1 MAKIWEKEWWTG
13 RNDLYLDDAKIQ
25 MVYEDLEN
33 IKNKEIQTARDN
45 CRDAIRQLNQVKGM
59 DLVYNNAFSIGE
71 NAFDELY
78 DVQITSVVDAIKQQV
93 EAKVADIE
101 AYDNASF
108 IEKVG
113 STLAMTG
120 AKLGEGVLSVFE
132 SIGDGVV
139 SVAGFVGGALGNK
152 EFQDCCAEAIKK
164 SWSHDV
170 FNFYYNS
177 DFAKASAY
185 TENSG
190 LASIAKLAGQT
201 AGYLALGGFA
211 SGVGATWATSGKGVI
226 KAIGTFAQSTTR
238 VNTLTAALGGLGQ
251 GTETGLNV
259 GLDYNDAF
267 KRGLAQAAVQGT
279 LAYGFGKLG
288 EAGQRSAAVK
298 GAEQQIDDAARI
310 VENSK
315 TALPSTSAEV
325 NAKAAAELTKAKDV
339 LAAKDTILANAK
351 NATYQG
357 YTDSITQ
364 AGQKLGTSLAQ
375 DGIKTTV
382 KTTIS
387 NAATQVKD
395 GFSNLGQKIGEG
407 QLPKPN
413 IGQKATPIESAKNA
427 ATTIYNNAHKPV
439 RAAVDL
445 TTKVAAAPVR
455 AVGNVGKTMV
465 NSVANVATAQTTTLG
480 KVATAGI
487 GVIGAGTGIAAN
499 YDNGLSRTI
508 NTGLT
513 AIDPDIQAMNSSI
526 QANTNIPPTGT
537 TNSGNTNNGNTNVT
551 PPSGTT
557 TGGPTGGNNQQTSTT
572 QPGPGQTTGGTTTAP
587 SDPTDTTDP
596 IDDIDPVNPDPI
608 DGTDDP
614 TDSDDITKP
623 DDGDDTKDP
632 TKPDDGDDTKD
643 PTKPEDKGN
652 TTPTPTEPDHG
663 GGGRTDYGDWS
674 VPDPGEITEPEIP
687 DGELPIEEPI
697 DGEDLINPDETEESI
712 YTIPTD
718 LSGVAT
724 TKKKTNNNSALPI
737 LGGLGAAAAVG
748 VGAKI
753 YMDNKKNNDNGED
766 DNYEEDE
773 FNFTDDDNL
782 LADEWKE
789 NDDSSIDFNQLV
801 NEASEESDDLG
812 EI

>member
-13 RNDLYLDDAKIQ
+13 RNDLYLDDAKIKI
-25 MVYEDLEN
+25 VYDDLES
-33 IKNKEIQTARDN
+33 IKNREIQTARDN
-45 CRDAIRQLNQVKGM
+45 CREAIRNLNQVRGM
-59 DLVYNNAFSIGE
+59 EYVYQIGE
-71 NAFDELY
+71 NSFDELY
-78 DVQITSVVDAIKQQV
+78 DVQIVSVVDAIKKQV

-108 IEKVG
+108 FEKVG
-113 STLAMTG
+113 STLALTG

-132 SIGDGVV
+132 SIGDGVI
-139 SVAGFVGGALGNK
+139 SVAGFVGGVLGNK
-152 EFQDCCAEAIKK
+152 EFQDGCAEKIKK
-164 SWSHDV
+164 TRAHDF

-177 DFAKASAY
+177 DFAKASVY

-226 KAIGTFAQSTTR
+226 KAIGTFAKSTKR
-238 VNTLTAALGGLGQ
+238 VNTATAALGGLGQ
-251 GTETGLNV
+251 GTETGLNA

-267 KRGLAQAAVQGT
+267 IRGAAQGGLQGFLAWR
-279 LAYGFGKLG
+279 FGKLS
-288 EAGQRSAAVK
+288 EASQRSAAVK

-364 AGQKLGTSLAQ
+364 AGQKLGTSL
-375 DGIKTTV
+375 
-382 KTTIS
+382 KTTIG

-427 ATTIYNNAHKPV
+427 ATTIYNNAPKPV
-439 RAAVDL
+439 RAAVEL
-445 TTKVAAAPVR
+445 TGKVASAPVR
-455 AVGNVGKTMV
+455 AVGNIGKTMV
-465 NSVANVATAQTTTLG
+465 SSVANVAKAQPTTLG
-480 KVATAGI
+480 KVATASI
-487 GVIGAGTGIAAN
+487 GVLGVGTGIAAN
-499 YDNGLSRTI
+499 YDNGLARTI

-513 AIDPDIQAMNSSI
+513 AMEPDLQAMNNSI
-526 QANTNIPPTGT
+526 QTNTGLPINGT
-537 TNSGNTNNGNTNVT
+537 TNNGNTNVT

-557 TGGPTGGNNQQTSTT
+557 TGGPYGGNNQQTSTT
-572 QPGPGQTTGGTTTAP
+572 PPGPGQTTGGTTTAP
-587 SDPTDTTDP
+587 SAPTDVIDP
-596 IDDIDPVNPDPI
+596 SDGIDPVKPNPI

-614 TDSDDITKP
+614 KDSD
-623 DDGDDTKDP
+623 DP
-632 TKPDDGDDTKD
+632 TKPDDGDNKKGQDD
-643 PTKPEDKGN
+643 PTKPEDKD
-652 TTPTPTEPDHG
+652 TTTPTPTPTEPDHG

-674 VPDPGEITEPEIP
+674 VPAPGDITEPEMP
-687 DGELPIEEPI
+687 DGELPIEEPSEG
-697 DGEDLINPDETEESI
+697 DDLINPDETEESI

-773 FNFTDDDNL
+773 FNFTDDNNL

-801 NEASEESDDLG
+801 NEASEENDDLG

>member
-13 RNDLYLDDAKIQ
+13 RNDLYLDDAKIKI
-25 MVYEDLEN
+25 VYDDLES
-33 IKNKEIQTARDN
+33 IKNREIQTARDD
-45 CRDAIRQLNQVKGM
+45 CREAIRNLNQVRGM
-59 DLVYNNAFSIGE
+59 EYVYQIGE
-71 NAFDELY
+71 NSFDELY
-78 DVQITSVVDAIKQQV
+78 DVQIVSVVDAIKKQV

-108 IEKVG
+108 FEKVG

-132 SIGDGVV
+132 SIGDGVI

-152 EFQDCCAEAIKK
+152 EFQDGCAEAIKK

-177 DFAKASAY
+177 DFAKASVY

-190 LASIAKLAGQT
+190 LASIVKLAGQT

-238 VNTLTAALGGLGQ
+238 VNTVTAALGGLGQ
-251 GTETGLNV
+251 GTETGLNA

-267 KRGLAQAAVQGT
+267 KRGVVQGVVQGG

-288 EAGQRSAAVK
+288 EASQRSAAVK

-325 NAKAAAELTKAKDV
+325 NAKAATELTKAKDV

-375 DGIKTTV
+375 DGIKATV

-427 ATTIYNNAHKPV
+427 ATTIYNNAPKPV
-439 RAAVDL
+439 RAAAEL
-445 TTKVAAAPVR
+445 TVKGASAPVR
-455 AVGNVGKTMV
+455 AVGNIGKTMV
-465 NSVANVATAQTTTLG
+465 SSVANVAKAQPTTLG
-480 KVATAGI
+480 KVATASI
-487 GVIGAGTGIAAN
+487 GVLGVGTGIAAN
-499 YDNGLSRTI
+499 YDNGLARTI

-513 AIDPDIQAMNSSI
+513 AMEPDLQAMNNSI
-526 QANTNIPPTGT
+526 QTNTGLPINGT
-537 TNSGNTNNGNTNVT
+537 TNNGNTNVT

-557 TGGPTGGNNQQTSTT
+557 TGGPYGGNGQQTSTT
-572 QPGPGQTTGGTTTAP
+572 PPGPGQTTGGTTTAP
-587 SDPTDTTDP
+587 SAPTEVIDPSDG
-596 IDDIDPVNPDPI
+596 IDPVKPNPT
-608 DGTDDP
+608 DGTD
-614 TDSDDITKP
+614 
-623 DDGDDTKDP
+623 DP
-632 TKPDDGDDTKD
+632 TKPDDGDNKKGQDD
-643 PTKPEDKGN
+643 PTKPEDKD
-652 TTPTPTEPDHG
+652 TTTPTPTPTEPDH

-674 VPDPGEITEPEIP
+674 VPAPGDITEPEMP
-687 DGELPIEEPI
+687 DGELPIEEPSEG
-697 DGEDLINPDETEESI
+697 DDLINPDETEESI

-773 FNFTDDDNL
+773 FNFTDDNNL

-801 NEASEESDDLG
+801 NEASEENDDLG

>member
-25 MVYEDLEN
+25 MVYEDLES

-78 DVQITSVVDAIKQQV
+78 DVQITSVVDAIKKQV

-120 AKLGEGVLSVFE
+120 AKVGEGVLSVFE
-132 SIGDGVV
+132 SIGDGVI

-152 EFQDCCAEAIKK
+152 EFQDGCAEAIKK

-211 SGVGATWATSGKGVI
+211 SGVGATWATSGKGVV

-251 GTETGLNV
+251 GTETGLNA

-267 KRGLAQAAVQGT
+267 KRGVVQGAVQGG
-279 LAYGFGKLG
+279 LAYGFGKLS

-382 KTTIS
+382 KTTVS
-387 NAATQVKD
+387 NAVTQVKD

-407 QLPKPN
+407 QLPKPSL
-413 IGQKATPIESAKNA
+413 GQKPTPIESAKNA

-439 RAAVDL
+439 RAAVEL
-445 TTKVAAAPVR
+445 TTKVSTAPVR
-455 AVGNVGKTMV
+455 AVGSVGKTMV
-465 NSVANVATAQTTTLG
+465 NSVANVAKAQTTTLG
-480 KVATAGI
+480 KVATASI

-526 QANTNIPPTGT
+526 QANTSIPPTGT
-537 TNSGNTNNGNTNVT
+537 TNNGNTNVT

-557 TGGPTGGNNQQTSTT
+557 TGGPTGGNGQQTSTT

-614 TDSDDITKP
+614 TDSDDKTKP

-674 VPDPGEITEPEIP
+674 TVPDPGEITEPEIP

-697 DGEDLINPDETEESI
+697 DGDELINPDETEESI

-724 TKKKTNNNSALPI
+724 TKKKNNNNSALPI

-766 DNYEEDE
+766 DNYEEEE
-773 FNFTDDDNL
+773 FNFTDDNNL

>member
-13 RNDLYLDDAKIQ
+13 RNDLYLDDAKIKI
-25 MVYEDLEN
+25 VYDDLES
-33 IKNKEIQTARDN
+33 IKNREIQTARDN
-45 CRDAIRQLNQVKGM
+45 CREAIRNLNQVRGM
-59 DLVYNNAFSIGE
+59 EYVYQIGE
-71 NAFDELY
+71 NSFDELY
-78 DVQITSVVDAIKQQV
+78 DVQIVSVVDAIKKQV

-108 IEKVG
+108 FEKVG
-113 STLAMTG
+113 STLALTG

-132 SIGDGVV
+132 SIGDGVI

-152 EFQDCCAEAIKK
+152 EFQDGCAEKIKK
-164 SWSHDV
+164 TKAHDF

-177 DFAKASAY
+177 DFAKASVY

-226 KAIGTFAQSTTR
+226 KAIGTFAKSTKR
-238 VNTLTAALGGLGQ
+238 VNTATAALGGLGQ
-251 GTETGLNV
+251 GTETGLNA

-267 KRGLAQAAVQGT
+267 KRGVVQGVVQGG

-288 EAGQRSAAVK
+288 EASQRSAAVK

-325 NAKAAAELTKAKDV
+325 NAKAVAELTKAKDV

-375 DGIKTTV
+375 DGIKATV
-382 KTTIS
+382 KTTIG

-427 ATTIYNNAHKPV
+427 ATTIYNNAPKPV
-439 RAAVDL
+439 RAAVEL
-445 TTKVAAAPVR
+445 TGKVASAPVR
-455 AVGNVGKTMV
+455 AVGNIGKTMV
-465 NSVANVATAQTTTLG
+465 SSVANVAKAQPTTLG
-480 KVATAGI
+480 KVATASI
-487 GVIGAGTGIAAN
+487 GVLGVGTGIAAN
-499 YDNGLSRTI
+499 YDNGLARTI

-513 AIDPDIQAMNSSI
+513 AMEPDLQAMNNSI
-526 QANTNIPPTGT
+526 QTNTGLPINGT
-537 TNSGNTNNGNTNVT
+537 TNNGNTNVT

-557 TGGPTGGNNQQTSTT
+557 TGGPYGGNNQQTSTT
-572 QPGPGQTTGGTTTAP
+572 PPGPGQTTGGTTTAP
-587 SDPTDTTDP
+587 SAPTDVIDP
-596 IDDIDPVNPDPI
+596 SDGIDPVKPNPI

-614 TDSDDITKP
+614 KDSD
-623 DDGDDTKDP
+623 DP
-632 TKPDDGDDTKD
+632 TKPDDGDNKKGQDD
-643 PTKPEDKGN
+643 PTKPEDKD
-652 TTPTPTEPDHG
+652 TTTPTPTPTEPDHG

-674 VPDPGEITEPEIP
+674 VPAPGDITEPEMP
-687 DGELPIEEPI
+687 DGELPIEEPSEG
-697 DGEDLINPDETEESI
+697 DDLINPDETEESI

-773 FNFTDDDNL
+773 FNFTDDNNL

-801 NEASEESDDLG
+801 NEASEENDDLG

>member
-13 RNDLYLDDAKIQ
+13 RNDLYLDDAKIKI
-25 MVYEDLEN
+25 VYDDLES
-33 IKNKEIQTARDN
+33 IKNREIQTARDD
-45 CRDAIRQLNQVKGM
+45 CREAIRNLNQVRGM
-59 DLVYNNAFSIGE
+59 EYVYQIGE
-71 NAFDELY
+71 NSFDELY
-78 DVQITSVVDAIKQQV
+78 DVQIVSVVDAIKKQV
-93 EAKVADIE
+93 EAKVDDII

-108 IEKVG
+108 FEKVG

-120 AKLGEGVLSVFE
+120 AKFGEGVLSVFE
-132 SIGDGVV
+132 SIGDGVI

-152 EFQDCCAEAIKK
+152 EFQEGCATVIKK
-164 SWSHDV
+164 SWSHDI

-190 LASIAKLAGQT
+190 TASIVKLAGQT

-211 SGVGATWATSGKGVI
+211 SGVGAAWATSGNRAL

-238 VNTLTAALGGLGQ
+238 VNTLNAALGGMGQ
-251 GTETGLNV
+251 GTETGLNA
-259 GLDYNDAF
+259 GLDYNQAF
-267 KRGLAQAAVQGT
+267 ARGVAQGVVQGG
-279 LAYGFGKLG
+279 LAYGFGKLS

-298 GAEQQIDDAARI
+298 NAEQQIDDATRI

-325 NAKAAAELTKAKDV
+325 NAKAAAELKNAKDV
-339 LAAKDTILANAK
+339 LAAKDTIIANAK

-375 DGIKTTV
+375 DGVKTTV
-382 KTTIS
+382 KTTIN
-387 NAATQVKD
+387 NAVTQVKD
-395 GFSNLGQKIGEG
+395 GFNNLGHRLGEG
-407 QLPKPN
+407 QLPNPN
-413 IGQKATPIESAKNA
+413 PTPIEKVKNA
-427 ATTIYNNAHKPV
+427 AMTAYNSSPDIV
-439 RAAVDL
+439 RKSVDL
-445 TTKVAAAPVR
+445 TGKVVGAPVR

-465 NSVANVATAQTTTLG
+465 SSVANVAKAQTTTIG
-480 KVATAGI
+480 KVATASI
-487 GVIGAGTGIAAN
+487 GLAGVGTGIAAN
-499 YDNGLSRTI
+499 YDNGLARTI

-513 AIDPDIQAMNSSI
+513 SIEPELQTMNSSI
-526 QANTNIPPTGT
+526 STPGTPANVTPGNIVSGGGQNNGTPNNGTTNNGT
-537 TNSGNTNNGNTNVT
+537 TNSGTTNNGITNNG
-551 PPSGTT
+551 GT
-557 TGGPTGGNNQQTSTT
+557 TGGNNQQTPTT
-572 QPGPGQTTGGTTTAP
+572 PLNPGQTTENTTP
-587 SDPTDTTDP
+587 EPPTDTKDK
-596 IDDIDPVNPDPI
+596 D
-608 DGTDDP
+608 
-614 TDSDDITKP
+614 
-623 DDGDDTKDP
+623 DDTTP
-632 TKPDDGDDTKD
+632 TKPDDKD
-643 PTKPEDKGN
+643 EQKNQDNP
-652 TTPTPTEPDHG
+652 TTPGDGKDKNPTTPDHG
-663 GGGRTDYGDWS
+663 GGGRNDTGNWYPTPEPSD
-674 VPDPGEITEPEIP
+674 VTEPEIP
-687 DGELPIEEPI
+687 DGELPIEEPT
-697 DGEDLINPDETEESI
+697 DGDDLNNLDETEESV

-718 LSGVAT
+718 LSGVST
-724 TKKKTNNNSALPI
+724 TKKKTNNSALPI

-766 DNYEEDE
+766 DNYEEEE
-773 FNFTDDDNL
+773 FNFTDDNNL

>member
-13 RNDLYLDDAKIQ
+13 RNDLYLDDAKIKI
-25 MVYEDLEN
+25 VYDDLES
-33 IKNKEIQTARDN
+33 IKNREIQTARDD
-45 CRDAIRQLNQVKGM
+45 CREAIRNLNQVRGM
-59 DLVYNNAFSIGE
+59 EYVYQIGE
-71 NAFDELY
+71 NSFDELY
-78 DVQITSVVDAIKQQV
+78 DVQIVSVVDAIKKQV

-108 IEKVG
+108 FEKVG

-132 SIGDGVV
+132 SIGDGVI

-152 EFQDCCAEAIKK
+152 EFQDGCAEAIKK

-177 DFAKASAY
+177 DFAKASVY

-190 LASIAKLAGQT
+190 LASIVKLAGQT

-238 VNTLTAALGGLGQ
+238 VNTVTAALGGLGQ
-251 GTETGLNV
+251 GTETGLNA

-267 KRGLAQAAVQGT
+267 KRGVVQGVVQGG

-288 EAGQRSAAVK
+288 EASQRSAAVK

-325 NAKAAAELTKAKDV
+325 NAKAATELTKAKDV

-375 DGIKTTV
+375 DGIKATV

-427 ATTIYNNAHKPV
+427 ATTIYNNAPKPV
-439 RAAVDL
+439 RAAAEL
-445 TTKVAAAPVR
+445 TVKGASAPVR
-455 AVGNVGKTMV
+455 AVGNIGKTMV
-465 NSVANVATAQTTTLG
+465 SSVANVAKAQPTTLG
-480 KVATAGI
+480 KVATASI
-487 GVIGAGTGIAAN
+487 GVLGVGTGIAAN
-499 YDNGLSRTI
+499 YDNGLARTI

-513 AIDPDIQAMNSSI
+513 AMEPDLQAMNNSI
-526 QANTNIPPTGT
+526 QTNTGLPINGT
-537 TNSGNTNNGNTNVT
+537 TNNGNTNVT

-557 TGGPTGGNNQQTSTT
+557 TGGPYGGNGQQTSTT
-572 QPGPGQTTGGTTTAP
+572 PPGPGQTTGGTTTAP
-587 SDPTDTTDP
+587 SAPTEVIDPSDG
-596 IDDIDPVNPDPI
+596 IDPVKPNPT
-608 DGTDDP
+608 DGTD
-614 TDSDDITKP
+614 
-623 DDGDDTKDP
+623 DP
-632 TKPDDGDDTKD
+632 TKPDDGDNKKGQDD
-643 PTKPEDKGN
+643 PTKPEDKD
-652 TTPTPTEPDHG
+652 TTTPTPTPTEPDHG

-674 VPDPGEITEPEIP
+674 VPAPGDITEPEMP
-687 DGELPIEEPI
+687 DGELPIEEPSEG
-697 DGEDLINPDETEESI
+697 DDLINPDETEESI

-773 FNFTDDDNL
+773 FNFTDDNNL

-801 NEASEESDDLG
+801 NEASEENDDLG

>member
-13 RNDLYLDDAKIQ
+13 RNDLYLDDAKIKI
-25 MVYEDLEN
+25 VYDDLES
-33 IKNKEIQTARDN
+33 IKNREIQTARDD
-45 CRDAIRQLNQVKGM
+45 CREAIRNLNQVRGM
-59 DLVYNNAFSIGE
+59 EYVYQIGE
-71 NAFDELY
+71 NSFDELY
-78 DVQITSVVDAIKQQV
+78 DVQIVSVVDAIKKQV

-108 IEKVG
+108 FEKVG

-132 SIGDGVV
+132 SIGDGVI

-152 EFQDCCAEAIKK
+152 EFQDGCAEAIKK

-177 DFAKASAY
+177 DFAKASVY

-190 LASIAKLAGQT
+190 LASIVKLAGQT

-238 VNTLTAALGGLGQ
+238 VNTVTAALGGLGQ
-251 GTETGLNV
+251 GTETGLNA

-267 KRGLAQAAVQGT
+267 KRGVVQGVVQGG

-288 EAGQRSAAVK
+288 EASQRSAAVK

-325 NAKAAAELTKAKDV
+325 NAKAATELTKAKDV

-375 DGIKTTV
+375 DGIKATV

-427 ATTIYNNAHKPV
+427 ATTIYNNAPKPV
-439 RAAVDL
+439 RAAAEL
-445 TTKVAAAPVR
+445 TVKGASAPVR
-455 AVGNVGKTMV
+455 AVGNIGKTMV
-465 NSVANVATAQTTTLG
+465 SSVANVAKAQPTTLG
-480 KVATAGI
+480 KVATASI
-487 GVIGAGTGIAAN
+487 GVLGVGTGIAAN
-499 YDNGLSRTI
+499 YDNGLARTI

-513 AIDPDIQAMNSSI
+513 AMEPNLQAMNNSI
-526 QANTNIPPTGT
+526 QTNTGLPINGT
-537 TNSGNTNNGNTNVT
+537 TNNGNTNVGNTNIT

-557 TGGPTGGNNQQTSTT
+557 TGGPYGGNGQQTSTT
-572 QPGPGQTTGGTTTAP
+572 PPGPGQTTGGTTTAP
-587 SDPTDTTDP
+587 SAPTDVIDP
-596 IDDIDPVNPDPI
+596 SDGIDPVKPNPT

-614 TDSDDITKP
+614 KDSD
-623 DDGDDTKDP
+623 DP
-632 TKPDDGDDTKD
+632 TKPDDGDNKKGQDD
-643 PTKPEDKGN
+643 PTKPEDKD
-652 TTPTPTEPDHG
+652 TTTPTPTPTEPDHG

-674 VPDPGEITEPEIP
+674 TVPDPGEITEPEIP
-687 DGELPIEEPI
+687 DGELPIEEPS
-697 DGEDLINPDETEESI
+697 DGDDLINPDETEESI

-773 FNFTDDDNL
+773 FNFTDDNNL

-801 NEASEESDDLG
+801 NEASEENDDLG

>member
-13 RNDLYLDDAKIQ
+13 RNDLYLDDAKIKI
-25 MVYEDLEN
+25 VYDDLES
-33 IKNKEIQTARDN
+33 IKNREIQTARDD
-45 CRDAIRQLNQVKGM
+45 CREAIRNLNQVRGM
-59 DLVYNNAFSIGE
+59 EYVYQIGE
-71 NAFDELY
+71 NSFDELY
-78 DVQITSVVDAIKQQV
+78 DVQIVSVVDAIKKQV

-108 IEKVG
+108 FEKVG

-120 AKLGEGVLSVFE
+120 AKVGEGVLSVFE
-132 SIGDGVV
+132 SIGDGVI

-152 EFQDCCAEAIKK
+152 EFQDGCAEAIKK

-177 DFAKASAY
+177 DFAKASVY

-190 LASIAKLAGQT
+190 LASIVKLAGQT

-238 VNTLTAALGGLGQ
+238 VNTVTAALGGLGQ
-251 GTETGLNV
+251 GTETGLNA

-267 KRGLAQAAVQGT
+267 KRGVVQGVVQGG

-288 EAGQRSAAVK
+288 EASQRSAAVK

-375 DGIKTTV
+375 DGIKVTA

-427 ATTIYNNAHKPV
+427 ATTIYNNAPKPV
-439 RAAVDL
+439 RAAAEL
-445 TTKVAAAPVR
+445 TVKGATAPVR
-455 AVGNVGKTMV
+455 AVGNIGKTMV
-465 NSVANVATAQTTTLG
+465 SSVANVAKAQPTTLG
-480 KVATAGI
+480 KVATASI
-487 GVIGAGTGIAAN
+487 GVLGVGTGIAAN
-499 YDNGLSRTI
+499 YDNGLARTI

-513 AIDPDIQAMNSSI
+513 AMEPDLQAMNNSI
-526 QANTNIPPTGT
+526 QTNTGLPINGT
-537 TNSGNTNNGNTNVT
+537 TNNGNTNVGNTNVT

-557 TGGPTGGNNQQTSTT
+557 AGGPYGGNGQQTSTT
-572 QPGPGQTTGGTTTAP
+572 PPGQTTGGTTTAP
-587 SDPTDTTDP
+587 SAPTDVIDP
-596 IDDIDPVNPDPI
+596 SDGIDPVKPNPI

-614 TDSDDITKP
+614 TKP
-623 DDGDDTKDP
+623 DDGDNKKGQD
-632 TKPDDGDDTKD
+632 D
-643 PTKPEDKGN
+643 PTKPEDKD
-652 TTPTPTEPDHG
+652 TTTPTPTPTEPDHG

-674 VPDPGEITEPEIP
+674 VPTPGDITEPEMP
-687 DGELPIEEPI
+687 DGELPIEEPS

-773 FNFTDDDNL
+773 FNFTDDNNL

-801 NEASEESDDLG
+801 NEASEENDDLG

>member
-13 RNDLYLDDAKIQ
+13 RNDLYLDDAKIKI
-25 MVYEDLEN
+25 VYDDLES
-33 IKNKEIQTARDN
+33 IKNREIQTARDD
-45 CRDAIRQLNQVKGM
+45 CREAIRNLNQVRGM
-59 DLVYNNAFSIGE
+59 EYVYQIGE
-71 NAFDELY
+71 NSFDELY
-78 DVQITSVVDAIKQQV
+78 DVQIVSVVDAIKKQV

-108 IEKVG
+108 FEKVG

-120 AKLGEGVLSVFE
+120 AKVGEGVLSVFE
-132 SIGDGVV
+132 SIGDGVI
-139 SVAGFVGGALGNK
+139 SVAGFVGGVLGNK
-152 EFQDCCAEAIKK
+152 EFQDGCAEEIKK
-164 SWSHDV
+164 TKAHDV

-177 DFAKASAY
+177 DFAKASVY

-211 SGVGATWATSGKGVI
+211 SGVGATWATSGKGVV
-226 KAIGTFAQSTTR
+226 KAIGTFAKSTTR
-238 VNTLTAALGGLGQ
+238 VNTATAALGGLGQ
-251 GTETGLNV
+251 GTETGLNA
-259 GLDYNDAF
+259 GLDYKDAF
-267 KRGLAQAAVQGT
+267 TRGAAQGVAQGLLAW
-279 LAYGFGKLG
+279 GFGKLG
-288 EAGQRSAAVK
+288 EASQRSAAVK

-375 DGIKTTV
+375 DGIKATV
-382 KTTIS
+382 KTTIG

-427 ATTIYNNAHKPV
+427 ATTIYNNAPKPV
-439 RAAVDL
+439 RAAVEL
-445 TTKVAAAPVR
+445 TGKVASAPVR
-455 AVGNVGKTMV
+455 AVGNIGKTMV
-465 NSVANVATAQTTTLG
+465 SSVANVAKVQPTTLG
-480 KVATAGI
+480 KVATASI
-487 GVIGAGTGIAAN
+487 GVLGVGRGIAAN
-499 YDNGLSRTI
+499 YDNGLARTI

-513 AIDPDIQAMNSSI
+513 AMEPDLQAMNNSI
-526 QANTNIPPTGT
+526 QTNTGLPINGT
-537 TNSGNTNNGNTNVT
+537 TNNGNTNVGNTNVT

-557 TGGPTGGNNQQTSTT
+557 TGGPYGGNGQQTSTT
-572 QPGPGQTTGGTTTAP
+572 PPGPGQTTGGTTTAP
-587 SDPTDTTDP
+587 IAPTDVIDP
-596 IDDIDPVNPDPI
+596 SDGIDPVKPNPI

-614 TDSDDITKP
+614 KDSD
-623 DDGDDTKDP
+623 DP
-632 TKPDDGDDTKD
+632 TKPDDGDNKKGQDD
-643 PTKPEDKGN
+643 PTKPEDKD
-652 TTPTPTEPDHG
+652 TTTPTPTPTEPDHG

-674 VPDPGEITEPEIP
+674 VPAPGDITEPEMP
-687 DGELPIEEPI
+687 DGELPIEEPSEG
-697 DGEDLINPDETEESI
+697 DDLINPDETEESI

-773 FNFTDDDNL
+773 FNFTDDNNL

-801 NEASEESDDLG
+801 NEASEENDDLG